1 MDDIHVGAIGILAG
15 ILTTSSFLPQIC
27 KIVKT
32 RKVRDISLFMYLIFA
47 TGITLWLIY
56 GIFLGEIPII
66 LANIAGLVFCSYII
80 FAKVKFRD
88 TGQK

>member
-1 MDDIHVGAIGILAG
+1 
-15 ILTTSSFLPQIC
+15 
-27 KIVKT
+27 
-32 RKVRDISLFMYLIFA
+32 MYLIFA